1 MATIEIK
8 FVYNG
13 QQLHQESIDNAEVHV
28 SARQPCTS
36 KTDFDMK

>member
-1 MATIEIK
+1 MKKSLITIINNK
-8 FVYNG
+8 
-13 QQLHQESIDNAEVHV
+13 QESLAKAKV